1 MSVELIV
8 SQFSGDLFRGRRIL
22 VTGGAGFLGSW
33 LCEALTILGANVSCL
48 DNLST
53 SRVENIMHLKK
64 YGNFKFIKADIS
76 EYHPEGFDFIVHGAS
91 LPSPDDYMR
100 RPVDTMLPNSLGL
113 LNCLEAARKGSI
125 VLYTSTSEVYGD
137 AEIIPTPEDY
147 WGKVNPIGLR
157 SCYDE
162 SKRFGEALCM
172 AYYRQY
178 GVDVR
183 VARIFNSYG
192 PRLDPE
198 SRYARVIPRFIMQA
212 LRNEPLTI
220 HGDGM
225 QTRSF
230 TYVTDTVNALIK
242 MLINDGVRGEVVN
255 IGSQNEVKIIDLAK
269 MIIRLT
275 GSSSKIVFTEARPD
289 DPRRRCPDI
298 SKARKLLNWE
308 PKISLEDGLKY
319 TIEWFRRQLNG

>member
-1 MSVELIV
+1 
-8 SQFSGDLFRGRRIL
+8 
-22 VTGGAGFLGSW
+22 
-33 LCEALTILGANVSCL
+33 
-48 DNLST
+48 
-53 SRVENIMHLKK
+53 
-64 YGNFKFIKADIS
+64 
-76 EYHPEGFDFIVHGAS
+76 
-91 LPSPDDYMR
+91 
-100 RPVDTMLPNSLGL
+100 
-113 LNCLEAARKGSI
+113 
-125 VLYTSTSEVYGD
+125 
-137 AEIIPTPEDY
+137 
-147 WGKVNPIGLR
+147 
-157 SCYDE
+157 
-162 SKRFGEALCM
+162 M

-183 VARIFNSYG
+183 IARIFNSYG

-212 LRNEPLTI
+212 LRNEPITI